1 MAGQTTSTYDAMLKE
16 FYGVDTV
23 TELVKQKAPFL
34 YDCKKSKLVSAD
46 GRRVIAP
53 VHNSRNVGTSSRG
66 EGGAL
71 PTAGNQGFL
80 DLIIPYRF
88 NHLRIFLTIQAMKQS
103 RTSEGAFEHA
113 LDAEIEYGVKDAA
126 RELSRQLQ
134 GDGTGILC
142 QGVGSVSGTT
152 ITINHGQNVA
162 DNNDVPARFLR
173 KGGLIA
179 FIDST
184 TGVLDVA
191 SNSIQAVASVAA
203 NQKSFTV
210 GASYTSTNPNPYV
223 VNASTLTNTN
233 AVDIAYNNDFMGLL
247 GIVDDGTYVGT
258 YFSQSRSTNPILN
271 AYRLDL
277 GEGNLTLD
285 VMQQAEDG
293 VDQQSDGEIQKLYAN
308 HVTRRE
314 YSALLQVMKRYT
326 NEMALTP
333 DGGFKGGMLHKSHIE
348 FNEHPVIVDRDVPMG
363 LIHGLNMEH
372 FYRFMLTEGEW
383 ADEDG
388 RILLRDATTDAY
400 EGRYRIF
407 GNVANLAPN
416 TNYVISSV
424 KLNSAVAAINVA
436 N

>member
-34 YDCKKSKLVSAD
+34 FDIKKSKLVSAD

-53 VHNSRNVGTSSRG
+53 VHSSRNVGTSSRG

-80 DLIIPYRF
+80 DLTIPYRF
-88 NHLRIFLTIQAMKQS
+88 NHLRVFLTIQAMKQS

-113 LDAEIEYGVKDAA
+113 LDAEIEWGVKDAA

-142 QGVGSVSGTT
+142 QVNGSGAIGTT
-152 ITINHGQNVA
+152 ITVINGQNVA
-162 DNNDVPARFLR
+162 DNDDVPARFIKTL
-173 KGGLIA
+173 GLVA

-184 TGVLDVA
+184 NGTVDAIRSV
-191 SNSIQAVASVAA
+191 VSVAA
-203 NQKSFTV
+203 NQKSFV
-210 GASYTSTNPNPYV
+210 INASYTATNPNPYV

-233 AVDIAYNNDFMGLL
+233 AVDVAYNNDFMGLL
-247 GIVDDGTYVGT
+247 GIVDDGTYVSN
-258 YFSQSRSTNPILN
+258 YFGLSRSTNPILN
-271 AYRLDL
+271 AFRLDL

-285 VMQQAEDG
+285 IMQQAEDG
-293 VDQQSDGEIQKLYAN
+293 VDQTSDGQISRLYS
-308 HVTRRE
+308 HHITRRE
-314 YSALLQVMKRYT
+314 YSALLQVMKRYV
-326 NEMALTP
+326 NEQALTP
-333 DGGFKGGMLHKSHIE
+333 DGGFKGAMLHKNHIE
-348 FNEHPVIVDRDVPMG
+348 FNEHPVIVDRDVPLGIM
-363 LIHGLNMEH
+363 HGINMEH

-407 GNVANLAPN
+407 GNMACLAPN
-416 TNYVISSV
+416 TNFVISSI
-424 KLNSAVAAINVA
+424 KLNSAVNAINVA

>member
-1 MAGQTTSTYDAMLKE
+1 MAGQTTTTYDAMLKE

-34 YDCKKSKLVSAD
+34 YECKKSKLVSAD

-53 VHNSRNVGTSSRG
+53 VHNARNVGVSSRG

-142 QGVGSVSGTT
+142 QVNGSGAIGTT
-152 ITINHGQNVA
+152 ITVVNGQNVA
-162 DNNDVPARFLR
+162 DNDDVPARFIR
-173 KGGLIA
+173 AGGLVA

-184 TGVLDVA
+184 NGTVD
-191 SNSIQAVASVAA
+191 AVRSVTSVAG
-203 NQKSFTV
+203 NQKSFV
-210 GASYTSTNPNPYV
+210 IGSSYTATNPNPYV
-223 VNASTLTNTN
+223 VNASTSTNTA
-233 AVDIAYNNDFMGLL
+233 AVDVAYNNDFMGLL
-247 GIVDDGTYVGT
+247 GIVDDGTYVST
-258 YFSQSRSTNPILN
+258 YFTQARATYPILN
-271 AYRLDL
+271 AFRLDL
-277 GEGNLTLD
+277 GEGNLSLD
-285 VMQQAEDG
+285 IMQQAFDG
-293 VDQQSDGEIQKLYAN
+293 VDQTSDGEVSKLYA
-308 HVTRRE
+308 HHITRRE
-314 YSALLQVMKRYT
+314 YSALLQVMKRYV
-326 NEMALTP
+326 NENALTP

-348 FNEHPVIVDRDVPMG
+348 FNEKPVIVDRDVPLG
-363 LIHGLNMEH
+363 LIHGLNMEN

-407 GNVANLAPN
+407 GNIANLAPN
-416 TNYVISSV
+416 TNFVISSI
-424 KLNSAVAAINVA
+424 KLNSAVNAINVA